1 MTNTGGKV
9 IVVASEKEANLAR
22 QQHSDSLRRL
32 GAHSIGV
39 DKCKGKGAAGFA
51 VIAFFERKPS
61 KTVPQTLQ
69 TKSGQRTIAVPL
81 VVEIMKKPSP
91 EKP

>member
-1 MTNTGGKV
+1 M

-22 QQHSDSLRRL
+22 QQHSDFLRRL

-39 DKCKGKGAAGFA
+39 DKRKGKGETGFA

-61 KTVPQTLQ
+61 KTAPQTLE
-69 TKSGQRTIAVPL
+69 TKSGQRTLAVPL

-91 EKP
+91 EKIQEPKK